1 MVDAPSAFAGT
12 WAVLKGVLN
21 EVTTGK
27 MLGLSLGGAWED
39 HGMIMGRWDNFLE
52 VMSQVKWK
60 PGIDLVFQ
68 ILQFLCQPSVRDD
81 LDDLDDLNPF
91 ATEGSSRGSAPVI
104 AREMRLGGSGE
115 NCVNQM

>member
-39 HGMIMGRWDNFLE
+39 GKIMGRSWESFLE
-52 VMSQVKWK
+52 MSQ
-60 PGIDLVFQ
+60 L
-68 ILQFLCQPSVRDD
+68 S
-81 LDDLDDLNPF
+81 
-91 ATEGSSRGSAPVI
+91 GSQA
-104 AREMRLGGSGE
+104 
-115 NCVNQM
+115 

>member
-39 HGMIMGRWDNFLE
+39 GKIMGIFLGD
-52 VMSQVKWK
+52 VPTKWK

-68 ILQFLCQPSVRDD
+68 ILKFLCQPSVRDD
-81 LDDLDDLNPF
+81 LDDLDDLNPLPQKDQAGEAPPSSNRERD
-91 ATEGSSRGSAPVI
+91 ATG
-104 AREMRLGGSGE
+104 RER
-115 NCVNQM
+115 